1 MGGNRIVV
9 HPGSCAQMSRK
20 NALSLAI
27 ESMRW
32 ALDALDENNL
42 SDICVCPETMGK
54 VNQLG
59 TLDEVL
65 ALCSLDIRMVPGGD
79 FGHLNARTFGRVQ
92 TKKDFN
98 DIFEIIADRIGEAR
112 LKTIHIHF
120 SKIEYTI
127 TGGEKKH
134 LTFEDKIF
142 GPDYFPM
149 ITLLVERKMKPI
161 VICESDGTQL
171 EDAAM
176 MRNTYDFLR
185 KTKNN
190 E

>member
-1 MGGNRIVV
+1 
-9 HPGSCAQMSRK
+9 
-20 NALSLAI
+20 
-27 ESMRW
+27 
-32 ALDALDENNL
+32 
-42 SDICVCPETMGK
+42 
-54 VNQLG
+54 
-59 TLDEVL
+59 
-65 ALCSLDIRMVPGGD
+65 MVPCVD
-79 FGHLNARTFGRVQ
+79 FGHLNSRTFGNVQ

-142 GPDYFPM
+142 GPDYFPL
-149 ITLLVERKMKPI
+149 IELLVERNIKPI
-161 VICESDGTQL
+161 VICESDGTQA

-176 MRNTYDFLR
+176 MRNIYDLLR